1 MNRLGSTTK
10 KYTDCLNNPQPNSL
24 FFNLVTEFEVSDI
37 ISNLDAKKSADAYGI
52 SIKLVKLIKYA
63 IVGPLT

>member
-1 MNRLGSTTK
+1 MNRLGIQTASFS
-10 KYTDCLNNPQPNSL
+10 NPQPNSP

-52 SIKLVKLIKYA
+52 SIKLVKLIKDA
-63 IVGPLT
+63 IVGLLT